1 MPPSKKSQSA
11 AGPLKKLIAATDPEK
26 RIRLALEAWCVE
38 PVARVRAL
46 VLDLAKLSSP
56 SVPMTPRL
64 EAKPW
69 NELLAADKAGDLPLL
84 AATIAQAPP
93 GEAVRRFKKLV
104 ARGSDP
110 RLVDVVLEWIA
121 AAPIQTASAD
131 SKLFWKQVFG
141 FLSTCGDL
149 SLPARLPTLDPQG
162 SGTTVNFLRTQVRTL
177 IRALGSAPEPALSE
191 QASAVLAELEVTTQ
205 KQRATQASAAA
216 SGAKSEAEL
225 LEEVYASP
233 NDDGPRLVYADWL
246 TQRGDPWG
254 ELIVIQIAQARGEGT
269 SEMQTRAEKLLAA
282 HAEAR
287 TAGLPIE
294 WKVRH
299 QGAIRPPVFRRGFL
313 SSAEIWLPSLRPL
326 TSGALAHGDPRWGTV
341 EQLRLIAF
349 DTPSLVAVVSDPAKR
364 ALRRVFDVWSGQLA
378 ALLPRKPASVEELGL
393 GFMDTVP
400 EDLRKACK
408 LLAKA
413 KLRAVTIECRA
424 QHHAE
429 VMKLAREELRGLE
442 RITVSCRSWTSP
454 DLWRL
459 SRLGNA
465 VRVELNKRVPPEYAP
480 LLHAAVA
487 AAAGPVD
494 ELVLVSAKPL
504 SGPAQKK
511 ALADAFGPLASRAR
525 IESV

>member
-1 MPPSKKSQSA
+1 M
-11 AGPLKKLIAATDPEK
+11 T
-26 RIRLALEAWCVE
+26 RR
-38 PVARVRAL
+38 VA
-46 VLDLAKLSSP
+46 
-56 SVPMTPRL
+56 
-64 EAKPW
+64 
-69 NELLAADKAGDLPLL
+69 
-84 AATIAQAPP
+84 
-93 GEAVRRFKKLV
+93 
-104 ARGSDP
+104 
-110 RLVDVVLEWIA
+110 
-121 AAPIQTASAD
+121 
-131 SKLFWKQVFG
+131 KQ
-141 FLSTCGDL
+141 
-149 SLPARLPTLDPQG
+149 
-162 SGTTVNFLRTQVRTL
+162 
-177 IRALGSAPEPALSE
+177 
-191 QASAVLAELEVTTQ
+191 
-205 KQRATQASAAA
+205 A
-216 SGAKSEAEL
+216 SGAGL
-225 LEEVYASP
+225 
-233 NDDGPRLVYADWL
+233 
-246 TQRGDPWG
+246 Q
-254 ELIVIQIAQARGEGT
+254 T
-269 SEMQTRAEKLLAA
+269 SD
-282 HAEAR
+282 
-287 TAGLPIE
+287 
-294 WKVRH
+294 
-299 QGAIRPPVFRRGFL
+299 
-313 SSAEIWLPSLRPL
+313 SNSAEIWLPSLRPL

-364 ALRRVFDVWSGQLA
+364 ALRRVFDVWSGHLA

-429 VMKLAREELRGLE
+429 VMKLALEELKGLE

-487 AAAGPVD
+487 AAAGSVD

-511 ALADAFGPLASRAR
+511 ALADAFGPLAARSRIDA
-525 IESV
+525 V